1 MKHEMVK
8 TKDVRR
14 FMQSVEDLLNRPMGT
29 EGMGLLWGP
38 PGTGKTT
45 SLAYVANVYD
55 AVYVRAVGCWTVTS
69 MLGDLCRELGGKR
82 MLRRSDMVE
91 YIVEELTKDGRQPRP
106 IFVDE
111 ADYCFRQFEM
121 IDSLRDIYDLS
132 GCPVILIGMEDIA
145 RRIRTHERIARRI
158 TQWIEFKGLDMDD
171 TKQVASEVCEVSLAQ
186 DLVRHLHKETGG
198 NIGRIIIALTKIEK
212 FALAN
217 GLGGPDTP
225 GGVTI
230 AQWGDRPLY
239 FDQPTFGRKKTVS
252 NGT

>member
-1 MKHEMVK
+1 MRHEMVK

-14 FMQSVEDLLNRPMGT
+14 FMQAVEDLLNRPGGT

-69 MLGDLCRELGGKR
+69 MLGDLCKELGGKR

-91 YIVEELTKDGRQPRP
+91 YIVGELSKDGRQPRP

-111 ADYCFRQFEM
+111 ADYCFNQFAM
-121 IDSLRDIYDLS
+121 VDALRDIYDLS

-145 RRIRTHERIARRI
+145 RRIRAKELIARRI
-158 TQWIEFKGLDMDD
+158 TQWVEFKGLDLED
-171 TKQVASEVCEVSLAQ
+171 TEYVASEVCEVTLAD
-186 DLVRHLHKETGG
+186 DLIRHLYKETSG
-198 NIGRIIIALTKIEK
+198 NIGRIIIGLTKIEK

-217 GLGGPDTP
+217 GLDVISAPD
-225 GGVTI
+225 
-230 AQWGDRPLY
+230 WGDRPLY
-239 FDQPTFGRKKTVS
+239 FDQPTFGRKKIT
-252 NGT
+252 NGA

>member
-45 SLAYVANVYD
+45 ALAYVANVYD

-91 YIVEELTKDGRQPRP
+91 FIVEELTKDGRQTRP
-106 IFVDE
+106 IFIDE

-158 TQWIEFKGLDMDD
+158 TQWIEFKGLDLDD
-171 TKQVASEVCEVSLAQ
+171 TEHVASEVCEVTLAQ

-198 NIGRIIIALTKIEK
+198 NIGRIIIGLTKIEK

-217 GLGGPDTP
+217 GLK
-225 GGVTI
+225 I
-230 AQWGDRPLY
+230 ATCGDWGDRPLY
-239 FDQPTFGRKKTVS
+239 FDQPTFGRKKTAN

>member
-14 FMQSVEDLLNRPMGT
+14 FMQAVEDLLNRPMGT

-91 YIVEELTKDGRQPRP
+91 YIVEELTRDGRQPRP
-106 IFVDE
+106 IFIDE

-158 TQWIEFKGLDMDD
+158 TQWIEFKGLDLDD
-171 TKQVASEVCEVSLAQ
+171 TIQVATEVCDSKLSG
-186 DLVRHLHKETGG
+186 DLLRHLHKETGG
-198 NIGRIIIALTKIEK
+198 NIGRIIIGLTKIEK

-217 GLGGPDTP
+217 GLDT
-225 GGVTI
+225 I
-230 AQWGDRPLY
+230 SAAEWGDRPLY
-239 FDQPTFGRKKTVS
+239 FDQPTFGRKKT
-252 NGT
+252 NGS

>member
-1 MKHEMVK
+1 MKNEMVK
-8 TKDVRR
+8 TTDVRR

-91 YIVEELTKDGRQPRP
+91 YIVEELSKDGRAPRP
-106 IFVDE
+106 IFIDE

-132 GCPVILIGMEDIA
+132 GCPVVLIGMEDIA

-158 TQWIEFKGLDMDD
+158 TQWIEFKGLDLTD
-171 TKQVASEVCEVSLAQ
+171 TEQVAAEICDVTLSS
-186 DLVRHLHKETGG
+186 DLLRHLHKETGG
-198 NIGRIIIALTKIEK
+198 NIGRIIIGLSKIEK

-217 GLGGPDTP
+217 GLE
-225 GGVTI
+225 TI
-230 AQWGDRPLY
+230 TGANWGERPLY
-239 FDQPTFGRKKTVS
+239 FDQPTFGRKKTT

>member
-45 SLAYVANVYD
+45 ALAYVANVYD

-91 YIVEELTKDGRQPRP
+91 FIVEELTRDGRQPRP
-106 IFVDE
+106 IFIDE

-121 IDSLRDIYDLS
+121 VDSLRDIYDLS

-158 TQWIEFKGLDMDD
+158 TQWIEFKGLDYDD
-171 TKQVASEVCEVSLAQ
+171 AAQVATEVCEVRLAD
-186 DLVRHLHKETGG
+186 DLIHHLHAVTSG
-198 NIGRIIIALTKIEK
+198 NIGRIIIGLTKIEK

-217 GLGGPDTP
+217 GLAVITAAD
-225 GGVTI
+225 
-230 AQWGDRPLY
+230 WGERPLY
-239 FDQPTFGRKKTVS
+239 FDQPTFGRKKAGNG

>member
-1 MKHEMVK
+1 MRYEMVK

-91 YIVEELTKDGRQPRP
+91 FIVEALTKDGRPPRP
-106 IFVDE
+106 IFIDE

-121 IDSLRDIYDLS
+121 VDSLRDIYDLS

-158 TQWIEFKGLDMDD
+158 TQWIEFQGLDLDD
-171 TKQVASEVCEVSLAQ
+171 TRQVAKEVTEVALNS
-186 DLVRHLHKETGG
+186 DLVQHLHKETGG
-198 NIGRIIIALTKIEK
+198 NIGRIIIGLTKIEK

-217 GLGGPDTP
+217 GLE
-225 GGVTI
+225 TI
-230 AQWGDRPLY
+230 TCSDWGERPLY
-239 FDQPTFGRKKTVS
+239 FDQPTFGRRKNS
-252 NGT
+252 

>member
-1 MKHEMVK
+1 MRYEMVK

-91 YIVEELTKDGRQPRP
+91 FIVEALTKDGRPPRP
-106 IFVDE
+106 IFIDE

-121 IDSLRDIYDLS
+121 VDSLRDIYDLS

-158 TQWIEFKGLDMDD
+158 TQWIEFQGLDLDD
-171 TKQVASEVCEVSLAQ
+171 TQQVAKEVTEVALNS
-186 DLVRHLHKETGG
+186 DLVQHLHKETGG
-198 NIGRIIIALTKIEK
+198 NIGRIIIGLTKIEK

-217 GLGGPDTP
+217 GLE
-225 GGVTI
+225 TI
-230 AQWGDRPLY
+230 TCSDWGERPLY
-239 FDQPTFGRKKTVS
+239 FDQPTFGRRKNS
-252 NGT
+252 

>member
-1 MKHEMVK
+1 MRHEMVK

-45 SLAYVANVYD
+45 ALAYVANVYD
-55 AVYVRAVGCWTVTS
+55 AIYVRAVGCWTVTA
-69 MLGDLCRELGGKR
+69 MLGDLCRELGGRR
-82 MLRRSDMVE
+82 MLRRADMVG

-106 IFVDE
+106 IFIDE

-158 TQWIEFKGLDMDD
+158 TQWIEFKGLDLDD
-171 TKQVASEVCEVSLAQ
+171 AAHVASEVCEVRLSE
-186 DLVRHLHKETGG
+186 DMIRHLHKETGG
-198 NIGRIIIALTKIEK
+198 NIGRIIIGLTKVEK
-212 FALAN
+212 FAMTN
-217 GLGGPDTP
+217 GLDVITS
-225 GGVTI
+225 
-230 AQWGDRPLY
+230 ADWGERPLY
-239 FDQPTFGRKKTVS
+239 FDQPTFGRKKVIT

>member
-1 MKHEMVK
+1 MRHEMVK

-14 FMQSVEDLLNRPMGT
+14 FMQAVEDLLNRPMGT

-45 SLAYVANVYD
+45 ALAYVANVYD

-69 MLGDLCRELGGKR
+69 MLGDLCKELGGKR

-91 YIVEELTKDGRQPRP
+91 FIVEELTRDGRQPRP
-106 IFVDE
+106 IFIDE

-158 TQWIEFKGLDMDD
+158 TQWIEFKGLDLDD
-171 TKQVASEVCEVSLAQ
+171 TTQVADEVCEVRLAD
-186 DLVRHLHKETGG
+186 DLLRHLHKETGG
-198 NIGRIIIALTKIEK
+198 NIGRIIIGLTKIEK
-212 FALAN
+212 FALVN
-217 GLGGPDTP
+217 GFDVISCSG
-225 GGVTI
+225 
-230 AQWGDRPLY
+230 WGDRALY
-239 FDQPTFGRKKTVS
+239 FDQPTFGRKKVT